1 MHAYRDVKLG
11 FVIYNCPKNIWTFFD
26 KLNAFWATVD
36 YNISESFNS
45 FTLINYAL
53 VKRGVN
59 AIYLVN

>member
-11 FVIYNCPKNIWTFFD
+11 FVIYNFPKNIWTFFD

-45 FTLINYAL
+45 F
-53 VKRGVN
+53 N
-59 AIYLVN
+59 AANTMQFI